1 MITVVIMGKTDKELL
16 IIGGIVG
23 GGLAL
28 YYLLD
33 KNTFH
38 IGSIPVSV
46 FNTTALGSPDYYT
59 NNTIPTFLS
68 PEDTQGTMP
77 NDMKSNVAS
86 FTTSS
91 PVASYSSTHTLPTEY
106 NTGVSDFVFG
116 FDITKAINN
125 TKNSLIPQAQ
135 SWVSAMQNSCYYSND
150 NTLYQQMQ
158 SLYNQLNT
166 YANYQ
171 NGNPIA
177 ANIYSQIQADY
188 NQIQSDYNNYSQI
201 QPIIS
206 QAGSLVSQAK
216 SWATA
221 INSQTDTALY
231 NAINSAYVDLQ
242 SNTTSCNLSQAQ
254 SDMQTIQSNYNQIQ
268 SDYKTYQTNQANQAT
283 CQSNISKA
291 GQMVSQA
298 KSWASTLN
306 TSSDTNLY
314 NQMNSYYV
322 SMQQATC
329 NTTTSASYL
338 SAIQNDYNQIQQDYK
353 NYQSIQSA
361 LTNAYGVYSSQLLT
375 AVQLGGCCNW
385 WTQGNAQGNW
395 TVSSVSGDTIWI
407 NLEGLGGSVGIT
419 KENFLNALQNGTGM
433 DLNTGCSWNQTSCPN
448 VQGSTLQ
455 SNIFGY
461 FNDNPSA
468 SIGTAYIT
476 GIKGQS

>member
-1 MITVVIMGKTDKELL
+1 MGKTDKELL

-33 KNTFH
+33 KNSFH
-38 IGSIPVSV
+38 IGSSPVSA
-46 FNTTALGSPDYYT
+46 FNTTALGSPEYYT
-59 NNTIPTFLS
+59 NTTSPVFLS
-68 PEDTQGTMP
+68 PEATQGTMP

-86 FTTSS
+86 FATGS

-135 SWVSAMQNSCYYSND
+135 SWVSAMQNSCYYNND

-158 SLYNQLNT
+158 SLYNQLTT
-166 YANYQ
+166 YANVQ
-171 NGNPIA
+171 GGSPVA

-201 QPIIS
+201 QSIIS
-206 QAGSLVSQAK
+206 QAGPLVSQAK
-216 SWATA
+216 SWAAT

-268 SDYKTYQTNQANQAT
+268 SDYQVVVV
-283 CQSNISKA
+283 CDGNISQA

-306 TSSDTNLY
+306 TSTDTNLY
-314 NQMNSYYV
+314 NQMNGYYV

-329 NTTTSASYL
+329 NTTTSAAYL
-338 SAIQNDYNQIQQDYK
+338 SAIQNDYNQIQADYQ
-353 NYQSIQSA
+353 NYQQLMQA
-361 LTNAYGVYSSQLLT
+361 MQNASGVYTSGTLT
-375 AVQLGGCCNW
+375 AVNLGGCCNW
-385 WTQGNAQGNW
+385 WTQGNSQGNW
-395 TVSSVSGDTIWI
+395 NVTSISNGQATLNLNQLQGSVIVPLSTLNTLVTTGQTNI
-407 NLEGLGGSVGIT
+407 NLTANNTTGNLPSEINGYMNGGGYH
-419 KENFLNALQNGTGM
+419 ENVPFYLT
-433 DLNTGCSWNQTSCPN
+433 NT
-448 VQGSTLQ
+448 
-455 SNIFGY
+455 
-461 FNDNPSA
+461 
-468 SIGTAYIT
+468 
-476 GIKGQS
+476 